1 MHDICIICFNWR
13 RKLILLFC
21 RKALPRNEKGWIL
34 IDALIGVTIL
44 AVAITAGIMM
54 AQQTTVNTKYNAN
67 YAKAVLLAQREM
79 EALKQSQDGTAQ
91 PLILSEWPKTEISTA
106 SPHYPEYTIT
116 VTSPAVSPPHS
127 NLAPVEVRV
136 DWMEAS
142 LNNRQMRVTV
152 KGYRI
157 QNY

>member
-1 MHDICIICFNWR
+1 M
-13 RKLILLFC
+13 ILLFC

-91 PLILSEWPKTEISTA
+91 PLVLSEWPKTEPAAA
-106 SPHYPEYTIT
+106 SPHYPESTIT
-116 VTSPAVSPPHS
+116 VISPEFASPHS
-127 NLAPVEVRV
+127 NLVPVEVRV
-136 DWMEAS
+136 DWLEAS
-142 LNNRQMRVTV
+142 LKGQQMRVMV